1 MYVVDE
7 RKLSWLRLLVKV
19 RGSVLPRI
27 WRRISLVTL
36 VALIITALHELLFRV
51 TISLT
56 TTPFV
61 LIGLPLGIFL
71 GFRNSASYD
80 RFWEGRKL
88 WGALVNTSRTAA
100 RQFITFVG
108 PQDDGRPRLVE
119 GDEKAEVH
127 QVHRDL
133 IFRWLAFVHSLRM
146 SLRNEPPY
154 ERLNSLMPVEEVDS
168 LRAEKNLPAAII
180 HRLGLKLM
188 NERARGWVHPL
199 HAPMLDAALTA
210 CIDIQGG
217 CERIKNTPLP
227 FSYIVLIHRI
237 VAFYCLFL
245 PFGLVDT
252 LHWYTPIAVLMVSY
266 ALFGLDAIGDE
277 IENPFGTDVNDLPL
291 LAISRTIEI
300 NLRQQ
305 LGDKDLPPPITPKHD
320 ILL

>member
-7 RKLSWLRLLVKV
+7 RKLSWIRLILKV

-27 WRRISLVTL
+27 WRRISVVTG
-36 VALIITALHELLFRV
+36 VALAITAVHETIFKV

-88 WGALVNTSRTAA
+88 WGGLVNTSRSVA
-100 RQFITFVG
+100 RQLITFVR
-108 PQDDGRPRLVE
+108 PQEEGRPTKLDAE
-119 GDEKAEVH
+119 QTDEMKK
-127 QVHRDL
+127 VHREL
-133 IFRWLAFVHSLRM
+133 VNYWLAFVHTLRM

-154 ERLNSLMPVEEVDS
+154 ERLNTLMPHEEVDS

-180 HRLGLKLM
+180 HRLGLRLM
-188 NERARGWVHPL
+188 DERSRGWVHPL
-199 HAPMLDAALTA
+199 HAPMLDASLSAA
-210 CIDIQGG
+210 IDIQGG

-245 PFGLVDT
+245 PLGLVDT

-300 NLRQQ
+300 NMRQQ
-305 LGDKDLPPPITPKHD
+305 LGDKELPPPIVPKHD